1 MRFSPLFSL
10 PHSLSLPLSHTHS
23 HSHSHSLCVAAFTRK
38 ACTSLVLM
46 LSLMLV
52 PISITWFVRMHVCI
66 ACTYIHTYV
75 CLCVFAELRNIC
87 SICCTCSL
95 CHPRRATTVPQPC
108 TQLLTLAMCHLLNS
122 SSSMGQTLTLGTAGA
137 VYPCTGQP
145 TQPAQSVSRPY

>member
-1 MRFSPLFSL
+1 MRFSSLFSL

-46 LSLMLV
+46 FSLMLV

-66 ACTYIHTYV
+66 ACTYIHV
-75 CLCVFAELRNIC
+75 CLCVFAELRNLC

-108 TQLLTLAMCHLLNS
+108 TQLLTLAMCHSLNS
-122 SSSMGQTLTLGTAGA
+122 SSSMGQTLMLGTAGA